1 MKLGILKVNYMK
13 KINKSKLAI
22 LIGLSVLSINVFAAN
37 TMNTNSNTIG
47 GAVAPVEKDISSDDL
62 SKIRMKIQQTKLEQ
76 QLEQEKTNKLR
87 AVSEQMKIQDSVDGS
102 GSKGVVNNSPLPD
115 DMRATEE
122 QRLSDEQNINQN
134 VGFIYKSDAV
144 SDSLGKKSKGS
155 NSIIDA
161 LTSDKDNS
169 NEKTDE
175 LSKVLKKFDDLKKEA
190 DTTVKTVNEYVVKK
204 TFLGADITM
213 LSIFDGT
220 KSAKIKFTYLIDDGI
235 QKKKVGN
242 VISVEEGK
250 SFKVEDD
257 NFNVQAID
265 KDGVVI
271 VNTTTKEDMILT
283 RNR

>member
-1 MKLGILKVNYMK
+1 MK

>member
-87 AVSEQMKIQDSVDGS
+87 AVSEQMKIQDSVDGT

-134 VGFIYKSDAV
+134 VGFIYKSDAG

>member
-1 MKLGILKVNYMK
+1 MK

-134 VGFIYKSDAV
+134 VGFIYKSDAG

>member
-1 MKLGILKVNYMK
+1 MK

-22 LIGLSVLSINVFAAN
+22 LVGLSVLSINVFAAN